1 MLPMAGRVRGMV
13 VRHDESYTIAQTL
26 SDSSVQY
33 SPSVYYVYQPSSAA
47 RESVAELKRD
57 RRPPGAWRL
66 MSEGIVEGRDE
77 VGLSIFM
84 RGGAGLWVGSELDID
99 EARALYERRM
109 DRWVNA
115 TIN

>member
-1 MLPMAGRVRGMV
+1 
-13 VRHDESYTIAQTL
+13 L
-26 SDSSVQY
+26 SDEAARY
-33 SPSVYYVYQPSSAA
+33 SPSVYYVYRPSDAA
-47 RESVAELKRD
+47 LASVAELKRD
-57 RRPPGAWRL
+57 RRAPGAWRL

-77 VGLSIFM
+77 VGLSLFF

-99 EARALYERRM
+99 EARALFEHRV